1 LFARFSA
8 VVGQNAQARQ
18 SRKEK
23 TMTKRARI
31 LVVDDEAAMR
41 EALNDWLKEDGYDVG
56 LATDGRQAIDM
67 AMKKGW
73 DVILLDLKMP
83 GMDGIETLRRLKGK
97 DVDTDAEILM
107 MTAYATVD
115 TAVQAMKEG
124 AFDYLVKPFAP
135 EEVEVQIKKIV
146 AHRELVLEN
155 ILLRQKLEE
164 RSDYDEIIGKSDPMQ
179 EIFTLITQVAPT
191 DSTVLITGESGT
203 GKELIAQAI
212 HGNSQRCYMPFI
224 AVSCGALPD
233 SLLESELFGY
243 EKGAFTGAEFTKKG
257 RFELADKGTIFLDEI
272 GDISLKTQVD
282 LLRVLQQKAFRRLG
296 GQEEIEVDVRILAAT
311 NRDLKQAISENR
323 FREDLYYRLNVISI
337 HVPPL
342 RERKEDI
349 PLLVKAFIRR
359 YCLEMNKE
367 AVNISPS
374 ALNSLIDY
382 DWPGNVRELEN
393 VIERA
398 LVIGRGPEIVVDDLP
413 FKSKEIVS
421 DMTPD
426 SLKMLEKMHIHKVL
440 KKTDWNI
447 SKTARLLEIDRQTL
461 YNKIEKYNIEKES

>member
-1 LFARFSA
+1 
-8 VVGQNAQARQ
+8 
-18 SRKEK
+18 
-23 TMTKRARI
+23 MTKKARI
-31 LVVDDEAAMR
+31 LVVDDEAPMR
-41 EALNDWLKEDGYDVG
+41 ESLKDWLMEEGYEVG
-56 LATDGRQAIDM
+56 LAASGQEAIAM
-67 AMKKGW
+67 ARKKSW

-83 GMDGIETLRRLKGK
+83 GMDGVETLQRLKSK
-97 DVDTDAEILM
+97 KVDTEAEILM

-124 AFDYLVKPFAP
+124 AFDYLVKPFSP
-135 EEVEVQIKKIV
+135 DEIEMQIKKIV

-164 RSDYDEIIGKSDPMQ
+164 RSEYDEIIGKSDVMQ
-179 EIFTLITQVAPT
+179 KIYDLISQVAPT

-243 EKGAFTGAEFTKKG
+243 EKGAFTGADHTKKG
-257 RFELADKGTIFLDEI
+257 RFELADKGTLFLDEI

-282 LLRVLQQKAFRRLG
+282 LLRVLQQKDFRRLG
-296 GQEEIEVDVRILAAT
+296 GQEEIQVDVRILAAT
-311 NRDLKQAISENR
+311 NQDLQKAISENR
-323 FREDLYYRLNVISI
+323 FREDLFYRLNVISI

-359 YCLEMNKE
+359 YCLELNKE
-367 AVNISPS
+367 PVKIASS
-374 ALNSLIDY
+374 AIKLLMDY
-382 DWPGNVRELEN
+382 NWPGNVRELEN

-398 LVIGRGPEIVVDDLP
+398 LVIGRGIEIVTEDLP
-413 FKSKEIVS
+413 FSRKELG
-421 DMTPD
+421 TEALPK
-426 SLKMLEKMHIHKVL
+426 SLKLMEKVHIEKILEE
-440 KKTDWNI
+440 TDWNI
-447 SKTARLLEIDRQTL
+447 SKAARVLEIDRQTL
-461 YNKIEKYNIEKES
+461 YNKIEKYHIEKES

>member
-1 LFARFSA
+1 
-8 VVGQNAQARQ
+8 
-18 SRKEK
+18 
-23 TMTKRARI
+23 MTKKPRI
-31 LVVDDEAAMR
+31 LVVDDEAAVR
-41 EALNDWLKEDGYDVG
+41 ESLNDWLMEDDYEVG
-56 LATDGRQAIDM
+56 LAASGEDAVSM
-67 AMKKGW
+67 AQENSW

-83 GMDGIETLRRLKGK
+83 GMDGLETLKRLKK
-97 DVDTDAEILM
+97 MMPEAEVLM
-107 MTAYATVD
+107 MTAFATID

-124 AFDYLVKPFAP
+124 AFDYLVKPFDP
-135 EEVEVQIKKIV
+135 DEIEMHIKKIV
-146 AHRELVLEN
+146 EHKELVLEN

-164 RSDYDEIIGKSDPMQ
+164 KYQYGEIIGKSGAMQ
-179 EIFTLITQVAPT
+179 EVFELITRIAPT

-212 HGNSQRCYMPFI
+212 HGNSNRCYMPFI

-243 EKGAFTGAEFTKKG
+243 EKGAFTGAEHTKRG
-257 RFELADKGTIFLDEI
+257 RFEMADKGTIFLDEI

-282 LLRVLQQKAFRRLG
+282 LLRVLQQKEFRRLG
-296 GQEEIEVDVRILAAT
+296 GEDVIKVDVRILAAT
-311 NRDLKQAISENR
+311 NRDLQKAIRENR

-349 PLLVKAFIRR
+349 PLLVDTFIRR

-367 AVNISPS
+367 EVKIAPT
-374 ALNSLIDY
+374 ALKLLLDY

-398 LVIGRGPEIVVDDLP
+398 LVIGQGKEMAANDLP
-413 FKSKEIVS
+413 FSRKELG
-421 DMTPD
+421 PEKFPK
-426 SLKMLEKMHIHKVL
+426 SLKIMEQMHIERIL
-440 KKTDWNI
+440 EETDWNI
-447 SKTARLLEIDRQTL
+447 SRAARELDIDRQTL
-461 YNKIEKYNIEKES
+461 YNKIEKYKITRG

>member
-1 LFARFSA
+1 
-8 VVGQNAQARQ
+8 
-18 SRKEK
+18 
-23 TMTKRARI
+23 MTKMARI

-41 EALNDWLKEDGYDVG
+41 EALHDWLKEDGYEVG
-56 LATDGRQAIDM
+56 LAESGKDAIAI
-67 AMKKGW
+67 AMEKNW

-83 GMDGIETLRRLKGK
+83 GMDGLETLRQLKGK

-135 EEVEVQIKKIV
+135 DEIEVQIKKIV
-146 AHRELVLEN
+146 THRELVLEN

-164 RSDYDEIIGKSDPMQ
+164 RSEYDEIIGKSDVMQ
-179 EIFTLITQVAPT
+179 EIYDLISQVAPT

-212 HGNSQRCYMPFI
+212 HGNSRRCYMPFI

-243 EKGAFTGAEFTKKG
+243 ERGAFTGAEHTKKG
-257 RFELADKGTIFLDEI
+257 RFEMADKGTLFLDEI

-282 LLRVLQQKAFRRLG
+282 LLRVLQRKEFRRLG
-296 GQEEIEVDVRILAAT
+296 GQEEIKVDVRILAAT
-311 NRDLKQAISENR
+311 NQELKKAIYENR
-323 FREDLYYRLNVISI
+323 FREDLFYRLNVISI

-342 RERKEDI
+342 RERKDDI

-367 AVNISPS
+367 LLKIAPS
-374 ALNSLIDY
+374 ALKLLMDY

-398 LVIGRGPEIVVDDLP
+398 LVIGRSKEIVTDDLP
-413 FKSKEIVS
+413 FSRKDLGVAEMPK
-421 DMTPD
+421 
-426 SLKMLEKMHIHKVL
+426 SLKLMEKIHIKGILEE
-440 KKTDWNI
+440 TNWNI
-447 SKTARLLEIDRQTL
+447 SKTARLLEVDRQTL
-461 YNKIEKYNIEKES
+461 YNKIAKYKIEKES